1 MITTLFA
8 ILGYIIIH
16 CLAKKLRFVDY
27 VMEQK
32 YTYVILF
39 VGLTLLDVFGSAAVK
54 AVLVAV
60 AVPALAAYS
69 LPSLVAKAREIW
81 ARVYG
86 WVSGLFISEP
96 RDIE

>member
-8 ILGYIIIH
+8 IAGYIIIH
-16 CLAKKLRFVDY
+16 CWAKAINIVDY

-32 YTYVILF
+32 YTYIILF

-54 AVLVAV
+54 GVLVAV
-60 AVPALAAYS
+60 AVPALAVYS
-69 LPSLVAKAREIW
+69 LPSLIAKAREIW